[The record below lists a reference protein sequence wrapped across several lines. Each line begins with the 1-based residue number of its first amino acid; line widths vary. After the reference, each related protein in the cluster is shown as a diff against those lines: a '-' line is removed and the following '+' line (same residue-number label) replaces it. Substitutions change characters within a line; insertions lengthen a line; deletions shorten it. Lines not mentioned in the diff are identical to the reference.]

1 MGGDVTHAAAFVRAV
16 APWLVHITEACAVV
30 TVFYGVVRSFAA
42 FALSVIREPT
52 GTIPR
57 TRTRLTLGRS
67 LALALEF
74 LLAADILNSITEPS
88 LQNLAVLGGVA
99 VIRTGL
105 NYFLSQEL
113 EQEEREEAEKARD
126 RTASAQ
132 PATSAKGG

>member
-1 MGGDVTHAAAFVRAV
+1 VADVTHAEAFVRAV

-30 TVFYGVVRSFAA
+30 TVFYGVVRAFLA
-42 FALSVIREPT
+42 FALSVVREPSAN
-52 GTIPR
+52 IPR
-57 TRTRLTLGRS
+57 TRTRLILGRS

-113 EQEEREEAEKARD
+113 EEEEKETSREP
-126 RTASAQ
+126 ASNDK
-132 PATSAKGG
+132 PSAPLKSG